1 MCNCKKI
8 PIVTPTSVTVAE
20 GVTTLAMPSNFIS
33 TPGCVY
39 DISLNVPIPAGTDGT
54 AIKIGSAPLLN
65 KLGSNIRLA
74 DINSQQIFRVLYLND
89 PVHFILIGRRWRK
102 V

>member
-8 PIVTPTSVTVAE
+8 PIVTPISVTVAE
-20 GVTTLAMPSNFIS
+20 GVTTLAMPSSFIS
-33 TPGCVY
+33 TPGCMY
-39 DISLNVPIPAGTDGT
+39 DISLNVPIPTGTDGT
-54 AIKIGSAPLLN
+54 AIKIGSATLLN
-65 KLGSNIRLA
+65 KLGSNVRLA

-89 PVHFILIGRRWRK
+89 PAHFILINRRWRK